1 MELPVFRHSA
11 STLASGGSE
20 RLSGTPS
27 AVSNDFS
34 TAGVLDSLM
43 NSITTEFD
51 LSHPPTP
58 RLSSDVESLVMLSSM
73 QDSLGELRRKNP
85 LMYGPLLKL
94 NSTSDQ
100 SWKSRFFLL
109 TRDGK
114 MFLFK
119 PNPSLETLPI
129 TYIPVERYTAMTN
142 PVYKTWVLHVEG
154 SGVTMEGFIQKR
166 TWTLK
171 ASSGTELKMWEEA
184 VVSLTSP
191 SLTLARSIS
200 LTERLGSSS
209 SHMQFAEASSR
220 FGGLPLGS
228 HRGKDVAAGHNN
240 NGNSSSSSS
249 SADPAIHLEM
259 FPIPSVHKSQ
269 SHHTLLQ
276 RKSPEVMGANSK
288 RVSES
293 QMGVKFKSFAMP
305 KAATVEYLLEK
316 QRIENEQKEEME
328 KEALKKQ
335 EQLRMAA
342 TTASA
347 AAAAAE
353 AERKKASKVPIMP
366 MSVTYASLK

>member
-1 MELPVFRHSA
+1 
-11 STLASGGSE
+11 
-20 RLSGTPS
+20 
-27 AVSNDFS
+27 
-34 TAGVLDSLM
+34 
-43 NSITTEFD
+43 
-51 LSHPPTP
+51 
-58 RLSSDVESLVMLSSM
+58 MLSSM

-184 VVSLTSP
+184 VISLTSP
-191 SLTLARSIS
+191 SVTLARSIS

-209 SHMQFAEASSR
+209 HTQFAEASSSR

-228 HRGKDVAAGHNN
+228 HRGKEVAAGYNN
-240 NGNSSSSSS
+240 NGNTSSSSSS
-249 SADPAIHLEM
+249 SSAADPAIHLEM

-276 RKSPEVMGANSK
+276 RKSPEVLGANSK

-342 TTASA
+342 ATTT

-353 AERKKASKVPIMP
+353 AERKKGSKVPIMP

>member
-58 RLSSDVESLVMLSSM
+58 RLSSDVESLAMLSSM

-191 SLTLARSIS
+191 SLTLGRSIS
-200 LTERLGSSS
+200 LTERLGSS
-209 SHMQFAEASSR
+209 HAQFGEAGR
-220 FGGLPLGS
+220 FGALPLGS
-228 HRGKDVAAGHNN
+228 HRGKEVAAGHN
-240 NGNSSSSSS
+240 GNSS
-249 SADPAIHLEM
+249 SADPAIHSEM

-269 SHHTLLQ
+269 SHHALLQ
-276 RKSPEVMGANSK
+276 RKSPEVLNPNSK

-316 QRIENEQKEEME
+316 QRIEREQKEEME

-335 EQLRMAA
+335 EQVRMA
-342 TTASA
+342 ASA
-347 AAAAAE
+347 AAATVAAD
-353 AERKKASKVPIMP
+353 AERKKASASKVPTMP